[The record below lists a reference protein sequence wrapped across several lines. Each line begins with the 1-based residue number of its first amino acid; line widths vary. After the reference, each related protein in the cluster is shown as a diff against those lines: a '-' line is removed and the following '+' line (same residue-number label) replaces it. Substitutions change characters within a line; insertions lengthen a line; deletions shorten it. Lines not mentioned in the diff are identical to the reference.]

1 MKRLDR
7 SSGTTDISTRFED
20 WHAIHTLL
28 VTYTEL
34 VDASRW
40 AEAAAMFEH
49 GTYSH
54 EYGPPGR
61 GRIVTQTGTQ
71 EVQAY
76 MARTPVYPDG
86 TPRTRHTLTNINIQ
100 LDGDAATA
108 LSYLTVLQQTDA
120 LPLQPIATGHY
131 VDRFERVD
139 GKWRFADRLMTNFM
153 VGDLSQHGKGM
164 SRAEPASAG

>member
-1 MKRLDR
+1 LDQPAA
-7 SSGTTDISTRFED
+7 STDASTRFDD
-20 WHAIHTLL
+20 WHAIQTLL

-40 AEAAAMFEH
+40 AEAAALFEH
-49 GTYSH
+49 GTYRH
-54 EYGPPGR
+54 EYGPSGQSQ
-61 GRIVTQTGTQ
+61 IVTHTGTQ

-76 MARTPVYPDG
+76 MARTPVFPDG

-108 LSYLTVLQQTDA
+108 RSYLTVLQQTA
-120 LPLQPIATGHY
+120 ELPLQPIATGHY

-139 GKWRFADRLMTNFM
+139 GKWRFADRLITGFM
-153 VGDLSQHGKGM
+153 VGDLSQHGKNT
-164 SRAEPASAG
+164 SKAEPAAAG